1 MTNTVPGMFGS
12 GGSSGADGSNP
23 SGPLGSG
30 MLSGLT
36 SSKALGAAQAG
47 SSAIAMMGDMAA
59 GKQQTTQYNLAAG
72 DAALE
77 GSGALVS
84 GAGQVAGLRTNLMQ
98 TLGQRQAA
106 AGAAGVDIGQ
116 GTVANTRTALTS
128 RADTA
133 SGLDLTG
140 ADIMNRKYQIN
151 SLNDKLDAQYA
162 GANAAMGALGQ
173 GLSMGVGLLKSGIG
187 SAIGL

>member
-12 GGSSGADGSNP
+12 GGSGAGS

-36 SSKALGAAQAG
+36 SSQSLGALQAG
-47 SSAIAMMGDMAA
+47 SSAVSMMGDMAS
-59 GKQQTTQYNLAAG
+59 GKQQTTMYNLAAG
-72 DAALE
+72 DAAIQ
-77 GSGALVS
+77 GTGALVQ

-98 TLGQRQAA
+98 TLGQRQAT
-106 AGAAGVDIGQ
+106 AGAAGVDVGQ
-116 GTVANTRTALTS
+116 GTVANTRTALTG

-133 SGLDLTG
+133 SGVDLAG

-151 SLNDKLDAQYA
+151 ALNDKLNAQYA
-162 GANAAMGALGQ
+162 GANAAMGAAGA
-173 GLSMGVGLLKSGIG
+173 GLNMGIGLLKMI
-187 SAIGL
+187 